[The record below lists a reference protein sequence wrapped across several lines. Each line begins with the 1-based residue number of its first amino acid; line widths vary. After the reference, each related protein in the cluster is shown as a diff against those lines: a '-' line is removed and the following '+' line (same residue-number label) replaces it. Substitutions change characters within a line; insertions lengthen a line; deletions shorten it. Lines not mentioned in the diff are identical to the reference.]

1 MTTIPRISMQLSIF
15 CRQFRW
21 LPGLLLLAVAGCGSN
36 SSKPVGDSGNAPEGP
51 ADTAPPISNPRDIKL
66 TDANAARVSVY
77 SNPPG
82 CMVFVDLAPV
92 HNDKDGLA
100 LTPCEFTLPHGSYSI
115 SVERPGGKRA
125 AQPLQIEG
133 DREVEFDVSS
143 SPGELDEPSLLNA
156 PLFEAAVGRAI
167 PLASLNSTGK
177 ELDPFLSP
185 DGRTIYFVSDR
196 DGNRGIYTATRLTP
210 YHDFDA
216 PTIVLASSGAD
227 LPTSPSVSDD
237 SLIMMYAVPEKSR
250 LWQLTRAGVEARFDN
265 KEIMRSDEKQERPW
279 LSAQLSGDGL
289 RIYWTEEAA
298 DTTVTRAA
306 VRSAPTK
313 LFGKTLAF
321 DLPGHHPHLSDDG
334 LRQYSFDGTKLLRHR
349 RGSLRQPFGESEVVA
364 EVTIDDYVT
373 SPQHRQFWV
382 SEDEQW
388 LYYCNDPQRSGDLF
402 VVRLSDGPGWGRTYV
417 GKAIAD
423 KMAVAKSDPEDQPK
437 PEMKPADTVDPRTLP
452 LPYTTHWKKLEK
464 LLESNSGDEA
474 VALVKQAQQ
483 QPELAGDRELLAWD
497 LQLAEA
503 LAGFNQDV
511 HHSLQSLKPGA
522 IVRAGGNRFEFERFD
537 AETLHLKLKD
547 KEITKKLSDLS
558 PGERV
563 SLAEAGPD
571 KPDAAKA
578 FRFGTFLYFQ
588 GKLQQPVAE
597 GWFKKAGPE
606 GEQFD
611 ERLAARVLHQAKGEL
626 ARGNTS
632 AGIVF
637 LDAVATVAG
646 PDTNAAKL
654 ASQQR
659 ATLYDTL
666 TWNMKGP
673 RKWQRGEQ
681 GEFIADSKRENG
693 SYLVSDQTY
702 ADFELTCEW
711 KVQGRT
717 AMGGILLRQSGEG
730 KPVEK
735 GAKIQLANDPDLRK
749 MDPFATGAL
758 FGVTSPD
765 SNAGLPE
772 GKWNTL
778 RLQVRG
784 KDVKGWVNGTEVL
797 TATLPDTI
805 PESGH
810 VMLDG
815 VVGGISYRKVLLYGL
830 VDGAK

>member
-1 MTTIPRISMQLSIF
+1 MTTIPKISMDLSILSRSF
-15 CRQFRW
+15 CW
-21 LPGLLLLAVAGCGSN
+21 LPGLLLLAAVGCGSN
-36 SSKPVGDSGNAPEGP
+36 STAPVGDPGNAPESA
-51 ADTAPPISNPRDIKL
+51 ADTAPPVINPRDEKL

-100 LTPCEFTLPHGSYSI
+100 LTPCEFILPHGSYSI

-133 DREVEFDVSS
+133 DRDVEFDVSS
-143 SPGELDEPSLLNA
+143 SPGELDEPSLQNA
-156 PLFEAAVGRAI
+156 ALFEAAVGRAI
-167 PLASLNSTGK
+167 PLASLNTTSQ
-177 ELDPFLSP
+177 ELDPFVSP

-196 DGNRGIYTATRLTP
+196 DGSRGIYTATRPTP
-210 YHDFDA
+210 FHDFGP

-237 SLIMMYAVPEKSR
+237 SLIMIYAVPEKSR
-250 LWQLTRAGVEARFDN
+250 IWQLTRTGVEARFDN
-265 KEIMRSDEKQERPW
+265 KEIMRSDEKQARPW
-279 LSAQLSGDGL
+279 LSTQLSGDGL
-289 RIYWTEEAA
+289 RIYWTEEAEDA
-298 DTTVTRAA
+298 TVTRAA

-334 LRQYSFDGTKLLRHR
+334 LRHYSFDGTKLLRYR

-364 EVTIDDYVT
+364 DIALDDYVA

-388 LYYCNDPQRSGDLF
+388 LYYCNDPRQSGDLF
-402 VVRLSDGPGWGRTYV
+402 VVRLSDGAGWGRTYV
-417 GKAIAD
+417 GKSITD
-423 KMAVAKSDPEDQPK
+423 KMAVATSEPEDQPK

-452 LPYTTHWKKLEK
+452 LPYTTHWKTLEK
-464 LLESNSGDEA
+464 LLESNAADEA

-483 QPELAGDRELLAWD
+483 QTNLAGDRELLEWD

-511 HHSLQSLKPGA
+511 LRGLQSLKPGA
-522 IVRAGGNRFEFERFD
+522 IVRVGGNRFEFDRFE

-547 KEITKKLSDLS
+547 KEVTKKLSDLS

-571 KPDAAKA
+571 KPDAATA
-578 FRFGTFLYFQ
+578 FHFGTFLYFQ
-588 GKLQQPVAE
+588 GKLQHPVAE

-626 ARGNTS
+626 ARGNTA
-632 AGIVF
+632 AGIDF
-637 LDAVATVAG
+637 LDAVAAVAG
-646 PDTNAAKL
+646 PDTKAAKL
-654 ASQQR
+654 ATQQR

-666 TWNMKGP
+666 TWNTKGP

-681 GEFIADSKRENG
+681 GEFSADLKRENG
-693 SYLVSDQTY
+693 SFLVSDQTY
-702 ADFELTCEW
+702 GDFELTCEW
-711 KVQGRT
+711 KVQGRA
-717 AMGGILLRQSGEG
+717 AMGGILVRQSADG

-778 RLQVRG
+778 RIQVRG

-797 TATLPDTI
+797 KATLPDTI
-805 PESGH
+805 PENGH

-815 VVGGISYRKVLLYGL
+815 VLGGISYRKVLLYGL
-830 VDGAK
+830 VDNAK